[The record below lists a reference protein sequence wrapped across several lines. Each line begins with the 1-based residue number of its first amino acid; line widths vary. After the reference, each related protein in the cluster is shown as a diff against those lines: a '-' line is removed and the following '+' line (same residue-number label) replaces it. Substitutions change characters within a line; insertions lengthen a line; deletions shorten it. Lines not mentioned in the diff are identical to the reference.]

1 MTPEQAFLADIQ
13 ADPDNDTPR
22 LIFADWLTDHGDPRG
37 EFIQVQCRLAAMTED
52 DPEYEDLMDRQ
63 GELLVQSRAEWLR
76 PIAELARESHCLFR
90 RGFAEDVRTS
100 PAAFLKH
107 GSGLVQQPPLRWL
120 RTSLGPEPLDKDLAA
135 NTLWHHVRGL
145 TLGVPLMANAN
156 LALLLGSRHLDR
168 LRGLLVSPI
177 SLDEQAL
184 EALLR
189 AGHLGRMEELDMASS
204 YGGSPSVLA
213 ELLAPGRLPL
223 LHRLDLHGP
232 RSGSISSDILVNAR
246 LSRLTDL
253 LLRGNWL
260 RGDDVIRLL
269 TTPDLAGLRRLTL
282 KGMQLSAGYLK
293 RLADVSDPLSL
304 TRLGVSASHADDE
317 DVDALAHCRAL
328 SNLHH
333 LDISGTWVTPGGI
346 GELLGSTELASLREI
361 IAAGMDSKV
370 RDSGAARLAGHPG
383 LSRIT
388 HLNLDHNDIRSKGA
402 LALAR
407 SPHTGNLRV
416 LSLRQ
421 NPIRS
426 AGLQALAAGNFPG
439 LRELHLGSTKI
450 KQDDLRALLGAP
462 WMRQITHLNLES
474 CGLGTAH
481 ARILAEALVSADLRV
496 LQLWYNGIDSEGLT
510 ALAASP
516 HLSKLRSLGLGYNS
530 LDVKGLQALAS
541 SATFTRLQRLEL
553 AGRCASLEEARA
565 LAASPHL
572 NRLETLVVAQGA
584 GTEILR
590 ERFPGSVPI

>member
-156 LALLLGSRHLDR
+156 LAL
-168 LRGLLVSPI
+168 
-177 SLDEQAL
+177 
-184 EALLR
+184 
-189 AGHLGRMEELDMASS
+189 
-204 YGGSPSVLA
+204 
-213 ELLAPGRLPL
+213 
-223 LHRLDLHGP
+223 
-232 RSGSISSDILVNAR
+232 
-246 LSRLTDL
+246 
-253 LLRGNWL
+253 
-260 RGDDVIRLL
+260 
-269 TTPDLAGLRRLTL
+269 
-282 KGMQLSAGYLK
+282 
-293 RLADVSDPLSL
+293 
-304 TRLGVSASHADDE
+304 
-317 DVDALAHCRAL
+317 L

-481 ARILAEALVSADLRV
+481 ARILAEAPGLGNLRV